1 MPYAVRLLMALVGG
15 VIFYEVAI
23 RYMPERSG
31 DGHLRPA
38 GRRLR
43 RRRQS
48 LSAWPSGI
56 FSGRAVARL
65 GRGLDR
71 ATAVVTAS
79 GLIFTSLGLLDGPG
93 HRGVGSLAIRDL
105 PIVGP
110 YLLPLL
116 FATSGYLFAYL
127 GAKRHTDLA
136 RVLGFKG
143 LLQQPGARQFL
154 RPKLLD
160 TSAIIDGRIAEVV
173 GTGFLEGDL
182 VIPSFVLEEL
192 QSIADSAEP
201 GKRARGRRGLDT
213 VHSLQESS
221 SHVTIIERD
230 FPAVPDVDTKLI
242 KLARELKG
250 SILTTDYNLDKV
262 SQIQG
267 VEVLNVNEL
276 AHCLKAAVLPGES
289 SARARPARGQG
300 GGPGS
305 GLPRGRHH
313 GGDRGRPEQGGRRG
327 DGGSHLDSAEP
338 VGQDGL
344 RPHVLVR
351 GGSTW
356 TNGRRP
362 SLALVVAA
370 AGHGTRLGLGMPKQ
384 YAPLLGIPM
393 LQRTLSAL
401 AACDWVDS
409 LVVVVNEM
417 DVEYCE
423 EEIRLEHIPKVE
435 RVVAGGAKR
444 PLSVR
449 NGLEALADDRHLGSG
464 RHP

>member
-1 MPYAVRLLMALVGG
+1 MPYAIRLLMALVGG

-23 RYMPERSG
+23 RYMPDDLGSVTYG
-31 DGHLRPA
+31 LLVAACVVGGVAVGVAVGHFL
-38 GRRLR
+38 GK
-43 RRRQS
+43 
-48 LSAWPSGI
+48 
-56 FSGRAVARL
+56 AVAKL

-79 GLIFTSLGLLDGPG
+79 GLIFTSLGLLTGLAIAAM
-93 HRGVGSLAIRDL
+93 GSLAIRDL

-143 LLQQPGARQFL
+143 LLQQPGAKQFL

-192 QSIADSAEP
+192 QSIADSGEP

-213 VHSLQESS
+213 VHSLQESGY
-221 SHVTIIERD
+221 HVTIIERD

-276 AHCLKAAVLPGES
+276 AHCLKAAVMPGETL
-289 SARARPARGQG
+289 RVRVLREGKEEDQG
-300 GGPGS
+300 VAYLEDGTMVVI
-305 GLPRGRHH
+305 
-313 GGDRGRPEQGGRRG
+313 EGGRNRVG
-327 DGGSHLDSAEP
+327 DEVIVEVTSIL
-338 VGQDGL
+338 Q
-344 RPHVLVR
+344 
-351 GGSTW
+351 
-356 TNGRRP
+356 NP
-362 SLALVVAA
+362 SGKMVFA
-370 AGHGTRLGLGMPKQ
+370 RM
-384 YAPLLGIPM
+384 
-393 LQRTLSAL
+393 S
-401 AACDWVDS
+401 S
-409 LVVVVNEM
+409 
-417 DVEYCE
+417 
-423 EEIRLEHIPKVE
+423 
-435 RVVAGGAKR
+435 
-444 PLSVR
+444 
-449 NGLEALADDRHLGSG
+449 
-464 RHP
+464 

>member
-1 MPYAVRLLMALVGG
+1 MPYAIRLLMALVGG
-15 VIFYEVAI
+15 VIFYEVAV
-23 RYMPERSG
+23 RYMPHDLG
-31 DGHLRPA
+31 PVTYGLLVAACVVGGVAVGVAVGHFL
-38 GRRLR
+38 GK
-43 RRRQS
+43 
-48 LSAWPSGI
+48 
-56 FSGRAVARL
+56 AVAKL

-79 GLIFTSLGLLDGPG
+79 GLIFTSLGLLTGLAIAAM
-93 HRGVGSLAIRDL
+93 GSLAIRDL

-143 LLQQPGARQFL
+143 LLQQPGAKQFL

-192 QSIADSAEP
+192 QSIADSGEP

-213 VHSLQESS
+213 VHSLQESGN
-221 SHVTIIERD
+221 HVTIIERD

-276 AHCLKAAVLPGES
+276 AHCLKAAVMPGETL
-289 SARARPARGQG
+289 RVRVLREGKEEDQG
-300 GGPGS
+300 VAYLEDGTMVVI
-305 GLPRGRHH
+305 
-313 GGDRGRPEQGGRRG
+313 EGGRNRVG
-327 DGGSHLDSAEP
+327 DEVIVEVTSIL
-338 VGQDGL
+338 Q
-344 RPHVLVR
+344 
-351 GGSTW
+351 
-356 TNGRRP
+356 NP
-362 SLALVVAA
+362 SGKMVFA
-370 AGHGTRLGLGMPKQ
+370 RM
-384 YAPLLGIPM
+384 
-393 LQRTLSAL
+393 S
-401 AACDWVDS
+401 S
-409 LVVVVNEM
+409 
-417 DVEYCE
+417 
-423 EEIRLEHIPKVE
+423 
-435 RVVAGGAKR
+435 
-444 PLSVR
+444 
-449 NGLEALADDRHLGSG
+449 
-464 RHP
+464 